1 MASIKEA
8 YDSTIGESFTGLKLL
23 LWAIPL
29 SYCRDIVASG
39 HYDFISGCIVA
50 VFAVLLLGFLA
61 ESANNASIKKEV
73 LIPGINLLSMA
84 YNGLKTILALGVYTA
99 IAYFGGTFLCGLFDI
114 SADHAV
120 LDMTAKIIIWL
131 LLIAIP
137 ASGFII
143 YLRKLSLIDA
153 YNIKRL
159 GQVMG
164 DTFIMFSYL
173 IVKLGILTTLVIGFI
188 SYLFWM
194 FVGFD
199 NYLISYIWSIAI
211 LYNLV
216 IGVNYFAQYSEEL
229 ITLIEKREGKE
240 TIEAAKLY

>member
-1 MASIKEA
+1 
-8 YDSTIGESFTGLKLL
+8 
-23 LWAIPL
+23 
-29 SYCRDIVASG
+29 
-39 HYDFISGCIVA
+39 
-50 VFAVLLLGFLA
+50 
-61 ESANNASIKKEV
+61 
-73 LIPGINLLSMA
+73 
-84 YNGLKTILALGVYTA
+84 
-99 IAYFGGTFLCGLFDI
+99 
-114 SADHAV
+114 
-120 LDMTAKIIIWL
+120 MTAKIIIWL

-229 ITLIEKREGKE
+229 ISLIEKREGKE